1 MHRPSLMVDMACVSA
16 YQIALN
22 GIRAVVAQR
31 KWDDLEKNTDLLH
44 EAREKLRDYLNH
56 HDMDGEVQRELV
68 QLSIQHRRVMRQL
81 HEQMQL
87 ISEDLSSV
95 DSGLRHISMVKS
107 LEISL

>member
-1 MHRPSLMVDMACVSA
+1 MVDMAYISA

-31 KWDDLEKNTDLLH
+31 KWDDLEKKTDRLDD
-44 EAREKLRDYLNH
+44 AREKLRDYLNH
-56 HDMDGEVQRELV
+56 HGMDGELQHALV

-87 ISEDLSSV
+87 TSEDLSSV

-107 LEISL
+107 LEI